1 VEKVLHSFKHKYC
14 IGDKRMPITTL
25 TNISVPTEGA
35 GSNSSLLMPK
45 LQYRFRVFLDNFGT
59 TGAADGTREIS
70 RQVVDVTR
78 PNVSFEQMTI
88 EAYNSRTY
96 LAGKHTW
103 DPITLTLREDA
114 NNNVQKI
121 VGQQIQRQFDFYEQ
135 SSAVSSG
142 TYKFQT
148 RIEILDGGNGAQGA
162 NIIDRFHL
170 VGCYIESANY
180 NTLAYATNEPVT
192 TTLSIRYDNAIQFGA
207 DEDFI
212 GIGSA
217 VGRAS
222 NASIGGT
229 TVTG

>member
-1 VEKVLHSFKHKYC
+1 
-14 IGDKRMPITTL
+14 MPITTL
-25 TNISVPTEGA
+25 QNISIPTEGA

-59 TGAADGTREIS
+59 TGGPDGVREVS

-78 PNVSFEQMTI
+78 PNLSFEQMTI
-88 EAYNSRTY
+88 DAYNSRTY

-103 DPITLTLREDA
+103 EPITLTLREDA

-121 VGQQIQRQFDFYEQ
+121 VGQQLQRQFDFFEQ

-142 TYKFQT
+142 SYKFQT
-148 RIEILDGGNGAQGA
+148 RIEILDGGNGAQGP
-162 NIIDRFHL
+162 NVLDRFHL

-192 TTLSIRYDNAIQFGA
+192 VALTLRYDNAIQFGA
-207 DEDFI
+207 DDDFN
-212 GIGSA
+212 G
-217 VGRAS
+217 VGEPTVRAGVGTT
-222 NASIGGT
+222 GGT
-229 TVTG
+229 QVTN